1 MKKQDVG
8 VESNTEKEK
17 GQASDAFKRAGF
29 NVGIGREL
37 YSAPFTYVELNDG
50 EWKVEKVQGRDVYRT
65 YPNVKFSVT
74 KIGYND
80 RREIVD
86 LTIVDR
92 FGNVRFLCEGGVQ
105 KKVNQGGQGS
115 RQSAQ
120 SGIQAQTP
128 PPAAQTSQASQRA
141 PHGAPSP
148 AIPAGGAVCPVCG
161 GPISD
166 AERDYSLRKY
176 GRELCRKCQR
186 NA

>member
-1 MKKQDVG
+1 M
-8 VESNTEKEK
+8 
-17 GQASDAFKRAGF
+17 
-29 NVGIGREL
+29 
-37 YSAPFTYVELNDG
+37 
-50 EWKVEKVQGRDVYRT
+50 YRT

-115 RQSAQ
+115 RQGAQ
-120 SGIQAQTP
+120 SGRQEQI
-128 PPAAQTSQASQRA
+128 PAPRGADVPGGPESA
-141 PHGAPSP
+141 PQGAPSP
-148 AIPAGGAVCPVCG
+148 AIPAGGAVCPACG

>member
-1 MKKQDVG
+1 M
-8 VESNTEKEK
+8 
-17 GQASDAFKRAGF
+17 
-29 NVGIGREL
+29 
-37 YSAPFTYVELNDG
+37 
-50 EWKVEKVQGRDVYRT
+50 
-65 YPNVKFSVT
+65 
-74 KIGYND
+74 
-80 RREIVD
+80 D

-115 RQSAQ
+115 RQGAQ
-120 SGIQAQTP
+120 SGRQAQTP
-128 PPAAQTSQASQRA
+128 PPAAQTSQAAQRA
-141 PHGAPSP
+141 PQGAPSP

>member
-1 MKKQDVG
+1 M
-8 VESNTEKEK
+8 
-17 GQASDAFKRAGF
+17 
-29 NVGIGREL
+29 
-37 YSAPFTYVELNDG
+37 
-50 EWKVEKVQGRDVYRT
+50 YRT

-105 KKVNQGGQGS
+105 KKTNQGGQGS
-115 RQSAQ
+115 RQGAQ
-120 SGIQAQTP
+120 SGRQAQTP
-128 PPAAQTSQASQRA
+128 PPAAQTSQVAQRA
-141 PHGAPSP
+141 PQGAPSP

>member
-1 MKKQDVG
+1 M
-8 VESNTEKEK
+8 
-17 GQASDAFKRAGF
+17 
-29 NVGIGREL
+29 
-37 YSAPFTYVELNDG
+37 
-50 EWKVEKVQGRDVYRT
+50 
-65 YPNVKFSVT
+65 
-74 KIGYND
+74 
-80 RREIVD
+80 D

-105 KKVNQGGQGS
+105 KKTSQSGQGS
-115 RQSAQ
+115 RQNAQ
-120 SGIQAQTP
+120 SGRQAQTQS
-128 PPAAQTSQASQRA
+128 QTMQAPQTSQRA
-141 PHGAPSP
+141 PQGAPSP